1 MFQLT
6 PDQDILFEP
15 STLPVAPTPISPSA
29 PTRVPRTL
37 PDWLHLC
44 PPIPPPPT
52 QITPF
57 VSAFNASSTIAQ
69 YARLNPQQRAIVMAP
84 PTPTLVLA
92 GAGTGKTH
100 TLINR
105 MAELVLQGLTSDQIL
120 LITFTRKAA
129 EDMIH
134 RTRTLLENHGVK
146 IQGGTFHAVG
156 LVLLKIHG
164 HAIGLHPK
172 FSLMDEDDAHSLIHL
187 LASKRGFS
195 ARPGFPKKTQLMSLF
210 SRVANTLEP
219 IADVIATTYPWMEA
233 HTPQLTALYRS
244 YTEAKWQQHR
254 LDYDDLL
261 LLLYKLLCL
270 SESTRTRLGHQY
282 QAILVDEYQDTTRVQ
297 AAIVQLLGSY
307 HRNVMVVGDDAQC
320 VKAETKILTPTGYR
334 PVEELHI
341 GDTVL
346 SAGGAGYL
354 VPKPILN
361 THTSYHDHYIK
372 VTTRT
377 GRVMHVSPNH
387 LSFAKIKAKTG
398 LWYVYLMYRA
408 DIGYRIGITKLP
420 HYSQTRTQGAKMRT
434 ARQDGEKLWLLESIA
449 SRQEAQFRETYLSLK
464 YQIPQALY
472 QPENFSSPGY
482 GMSNAQARS
491 FFNEFGQNGTQ
502 LLKDYELLFDYPTY
516 VPKASRSKRRLCIN
530 LIMATCTKKYAR
542 SQHELCI
549 ESHFGWEVVEDMP
562 GVNGD
567 KLYWRLRRYDSDYK
581 ILLQEARELHSA
593 FLSAGYAANISYRAK
608 FSPANGSHSAYMT
621 IPAAGLL
628 PGMLIP
634 AVTDTQEITQ
644 DIIERVERVPN
655 INRELFYD
663 LEIEHTHTIVHD
675 ALITHNSIFS
685 FRGALVDSLKG
696 FLTCFPDATIYRL
709 EENYRSTQPILTVAN
724 DTLREAKGLIPKT
737 LFTAKTD
744 GPQPILVSCNTEMAQ
759 AQFLVRSMIARH
771 QEGVPYKDM
780 AVLFRAS
787 SHSFEV
793 EGLLNKHQ
801 IPYQKYGGLKLTD
814 TAHVKDIVA
823 YLRVADNPRDAGSWH
838 RLLLLL
844 DGVGAKLAQRLV
856 ESMSETEDPISVLE
870 QTTHKQRA
878 ALQQIAAVLRSTQN
892 DAIHVSDRIN
902 LVLHHY
908 APILS
913 RDYGTEAQQRMDDLR
928 QLGQLSLSS
937 PSLEVFLQDL
947 TLNPD
952 SSRPRNNPR
961 EQDLLTLS
969 TIHSAKG
976 LEWAHVYVMQLLDGY
991 FPPIRSWYDAAALEE
1006 ERRLFYVAITRPKDT
1021 LTLTYPV
1028 EQYHHMAHET
1038 LTQPCRF
1045 LRSTPPEHL
1054 QLLHIGDGT

>member
-15 STLPVAPTPISPSA
+15 STLPVAPIPISPSA

-195 ARPGFPKKTQLMSLF
+195 TRPGFPKKTQLMSLF

-307 HRNVMVVGDDAQC
+307 HRNVMVVGDDAQ
-320 VKAETKILTPTGYR
+320 
-334 PVEELHI
+334 
-341 GDTVL
+341 
-346 SAGGAGYL
+346 
-354 VPKPILN
+354 
-361 THTSYHDHYIK
+361 
-372 VTTRT
+372 
-377 GRVMHVSPNH
+377 
-387 LSFAKIKAKTG
+387 
-398 LWYVYLMYRA
+398 
-408 DIGYRIGITKLP
+408 
-420 HYSQTRTQGAKMRT
+420 
-434 ARQDGEKLWLLESIA
+434 
-449 SRQEAQFRETYLSLK
+449 
-464 YQIPQALY
+464 
-472 QPENFSSPGY
+472 
-482 GMSNAQARS
+482 
-491 FFNEFGQNGTQ
+491 
-502 LLKDYELLFDYPTY
+502 
-516 VPKASRSKRRLCIN
+516 
-530 LIMATCTKKYAR
+530 
-542 SQHELCI
+542 
-549 ESHFGWEVVEDMP
+549 
-562 GVNGD
+562 
-567 KLYWRLRRYDSDYK
+567 
-581 ILLQEARELHSA
+581 
-593 FLSAGYAANISYRAK
+593 
-608 FSPANGSHSAYMT
+608 
-621 IPAAGLL
+621 
-628 PGMLIP
+628 
-634 AVTDTQEITQ
+634 
-644 DIIERVERVPN
+644 
-655 INRELFYD
+655 
-663 LEIEHTHTIVHD
+663 
-675 ALITHNSIFS
+675 SIFS

-737 LFTAKTD
+737 LFTAKAD

-856 ESMSETEDPISVLE
+856 DSMSETEDPISVLE

-878 ALQQIAAVLRSTQN
+878 ALHRIAAVLRSAQN

-991 FPPIRSWYDAAALEE
+991 FPPIRSWYDDAALEE

>member
-6 PDQDILFEP
+6 PDQNALFEP
-15 STLPVAPTPISPSA
+15 DTTRPAAPPPSQPIVSPT
-29 PTRVPRTL
+29 PTRVIRTL

-52 QITPF
+52 AITPF
-57 VSAFNASSTIAQ
+57 IDTFQTSSTIAK
-69 YARLNPQQRAIVMAP
+69 YATLNPQQRSIVIAP

-105 MAELVLQGLTSDQIL
+105 MAELVLQGLTSEQIL

-129 EDMIH
+129 EEMIH
-134 RTRTLLENHGVK
+134 RTRTLLEDPGVK
-146 IQGGTFHAVG
+146 IQGGTFHAIG

-195 ARPGFPKKTQLMSLF
+195 TRPGFPKKAQLMSCF

-219 IADVIATTYPWMEA
+219 IADVIATTYPWMEP

-270 SESTRTRLGHQY
+270 SEPTRARLGHQY

-307 HRNVMVVGDDAQC
+307 HQNVMVVGDDAQ
-320 VKAETKILTPTGYR
+320 
-334 PVEELHI
+334 
-341 GDTVL
+341 
-346 SAGGAGYL
+346 
-354 VPKPILN
+354 
-361 THTSYHDHYIK
+361 
-372 VTTRT
+372 
-377 GRVMHVSPNH
+377 
-387 LSFAKIKAKTG
+387 
-398 LWYVYLMYRA
+398 
-408 DIGYRIGITKLP
+408 
-420 HYSQTRTQGAKMRT
+420 
-434 ARQDGEKLWLLESIA
+434 
-449 SRQEAQFRETYLSLK
+449 
-464 YQIPQALY
+464 
-472 QPENFSSPGY
+472 
-482 GMSNAQARS
+482 
-491 FFNEFGQNGTQ
+491 
-502 LLKDYELLFDYPTY
+502 
-516 VPKASRSKRRLCIN
+516 
-530 LIMATCTKKYAR
+530 
-542 SQHELCI
+542 
-549 ESHFGWEVVEDMP
+549 
-562 GVNGD
+562 
-567 KLYWRLRRYDSDYK
+567 
-581 ILLQEARELHSA
+581 
-593 FLSAGYAANISYRAK
+593 
-608 FSPANGSHSAYMT
+608 
-621 IPAAGLL
+621 
-628 PGMLIP
+628 
-634 AVTDTQEITQ
+634 
-644 DIIERVERVPN
+644 
-655 INRELFYD
+655 
-663 LEIEHTHTIVHD
+663 
-675 ALITHNSIFS
+675 SIFS

-696 FLTCFPDATIYRL
+696 FLTCFPHATIYRL

-724 DTLREAKGLIPKT
+724 DILRDATGLIPKT
-737 LFTAKTD
+737 LFTTKPD
-744 GPQPILVSCNTEMAQ
+744 GPLPLLVSCNTEMAQ
-759 AQFLVRSMIARH
+759 AQFLVRSILSRH
-771 QEGVPYKDM
+771 QDGVPYKDM

-814 TAHVKDIVA
+814 TAHVKDIVT

-856 ESMSETEDPISVLE
+856 DNMSETDDPISVLE
-870 QTTHKQRA
+870 QSTHKQKS
-878 ALQQIAAVLRSTQN
+878 ALQHMAAVLRTTQN
-892 DAIHVSDRIN
+892 DAIQLADRIN

-908 APILS
+908 GPLLT
-913 RDYGTEAQQRMDDLR
+913 RDYGTDAPQRMDDLR
-928 QLGQLSLSS
+928 QLGQLSQHSL
-937 PSLEVFLQDL
+937 SLELFLQDL
-947 TLNPD
+947 TLNPE
-952 SSRPRNNPR
+952 SSRPPTATRD
-961 EQDLLTLS
+961 QDLLTLS

-976 LEWAHVYVMQLLDGY
+976 LEWAHVYVMQVLDGY
-991 FPPIRSWYDAAALEE
+991 IPPIRSWYDAPALEE

-1028 EQYHHMAHET
+1028 EQYHHIAHET

-1045 LRSTPPEHL
+1045 LQSIPPAHL
-1054 QLLHIGDGT
+1054 QSIHIGDGI